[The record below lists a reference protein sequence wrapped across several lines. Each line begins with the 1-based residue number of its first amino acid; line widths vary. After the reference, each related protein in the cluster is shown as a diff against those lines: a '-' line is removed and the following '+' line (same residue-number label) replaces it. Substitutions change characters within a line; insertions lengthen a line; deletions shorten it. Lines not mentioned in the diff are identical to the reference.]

1 MYEGDSVRHVGG
13 YGERDLEAITRLGG
27 RIHDS
32 RIVSAI
38 ENDHNGR
45 RARCTEGLQNDEI
58 KSTERVWMKATPF
71 KN

>member
-38 ENDHNGR
+38 ENDRNESQ
-45 RARCTEGLQNDEI
+45 TEGSQSDEI
-58 KSTERVWMKATPF
+58 KVQNE
-71 KN
+71 